1 MTKVPFVCRRNL
13 WLSVTGPP
21 CGSVARA
28 VSVARGG
35 GEGQRGAAP
44 SCPPRGPLLLPA
56 LALAVGSWVCGIRF
70 QA

>member
-1 MTKVPFVCRRNL
+1 MVPFVSRRNL
-13 WLSVTGPP
+13 WLSVTGPL

-28 VSVARGG
+28 VGIVRGG
-35 GEGQRGAAP
+35 GAAPLP
-44 SCPPRGPLLLPA
+44 SCPPRGLLLLPA